1 MKTKIKWGLLGY
13 GKFGKKIEQVFYKS
27 KYSQLSCIASKSFA
41 NKDLKI
47 QKDKIIFFDRYEDL
61 INDKKIENIY
71 IATTNNLHKD
81 LIILAANNKKN
92 IICEKPACMNV
103 EDFNE
108 CIDVIKKNNVFFME
122 GLMYLHHPQINKAI
136 EIIKSNQIGKITKII
151 SNFGYKVGK
160 KFLFFELK
168 KIDTRSRLFNSKLGG
183 GAIFDLS
190 CYPLTAA
197 LLFFKLINKENK
209 IVNSKF
215 YRQDGRYGVDE
226 NAKAILNFECG
237 GVAELGV
244 SIRKNLDNI
253 IEVIGTKGKIR
264 IPFPWIAPPETFIE
278 INEKNI
284 NNTFKIF
291 FKEDIYTLEID
302 NASMAINSN
311 LKELQFPKINIERS
325 LEYIKVMENWKST
338 NSKNFF

>member
-61 INDKKIENIY
+61 INDKRIENIY

-122 GLMYLHHPQINKAI
+122 GLMYLHHPQFKKVCNFVNDS
-136 EIIKSNQIGKITKII
+136 KSHNIHSVICR
-151 SNFGYKVGK
+151 FG
-160 KFLFFELK
+160 
-168 KIDTRSRLFNSKLGG
+168 
-183 GAIFDLS
+183 
-190 CYPLTAA
+190 
-197 LLFFKLINKENK
+197 
-209 IVNSKF
+209 
-215 YRQDGRYGVDE
+215 
-226 NAKAILNFECG
+226 
-237 GVAELGV
+237 
-244 SIRKNLDNI
+244 
-253 IEVIGTKGKIR
+253 
-264 IPFPWIAPPETFIE
+264 IPFLENPGFR
-278 INEKNI
+278 
-284 NNTFKIF
+284 NNP
-291 FKEDIYTLEID
+291 
-302 NASMAINSN
+302 N
-311 LKELQFPKINIERS
+311 LGC
-325 LEYIKVMENWKST
+325 V
-338 NSKNFF
+338 